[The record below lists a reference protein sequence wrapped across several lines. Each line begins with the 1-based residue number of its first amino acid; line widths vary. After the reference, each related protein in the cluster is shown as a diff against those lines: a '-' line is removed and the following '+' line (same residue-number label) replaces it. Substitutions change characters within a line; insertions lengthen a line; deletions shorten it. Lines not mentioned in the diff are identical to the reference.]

1 MRKLFPVRFMTPAR
15 ISSLGRKRRVKCLMT
30 DVQVKLRKG
39 GRIVS
44 VRQWLVCW
52 S

>member
-1 MRKLFPVRFMTPAR
+1 MTPAR
-15 ISSLGRKRRVKCLMT
+15 ISSLGSERRVKCLMT

-44 VRQWLVCW
+44 LGGSGLSVGAEWY
-52 S
+52 